1 MTPEESR
8 NKHDGDKT
16 TDTKLLAQSSTETN
30 NNSSSAFQIG
40 CGLMILGASA
50 GLTLYTKKTQ
60 SMLNQMKRVE
70 ENRALRLPKKK
81 VGPMTK
87 PEWEKMRNRW
97 TEADI

>member
-16 TDTKLLAQSSTETN
+16 TDAKLLAQSSTET
-30 NNSSSAFQIG
+30 SDSFSAFQIG

-50 GLTLYTKKTQ
+50 GLTLYTKKTH

-81 VGPMTK
+81 FGPMTK